1 MRIGIFGG
9 TFDPPH
15 IGHQIL
21 AAEALEQLKLDQIF
35 WVLTPFPPH
44 KIQQKITTLTHR
56 LRMVELAIESN
67 LKFILSRVDIDR
79 QPPHYA
85 VDTMSILRKQ
95 APDDEF
101 YYLMGMDSL
110 YDLPA
115 WHCPT
120 DFVDLCNGIVVMV
133 RQGEILETSKLDNEI
148 IGLDSKLH
156 YLKTPII
163 EISASDIRTRIGD
176 GKQYR
181 YFVPEKVY
189 QYIVNNHLYK
199 N

>member
-120 DFVDLCNGIVVMV
+120 DFIDLCNGIVVMV
-133 RQGEILETSKLDNEI
+133 RQGEILETSKLDSEI
-148 IGLDSKLH
+148 TGLDSKLH

>member
-133 RQGEILETSKLDNEI
+133 RQGEILETSKLDSEI
-148 IGLDSKLH
+148 TGLDSKLH

>member
-35 WVLTPFPPH
+35 WVLTPYPPH

-56 LRMVELAIESN
+56 LRMVELAIEGN
-67 LKFILSRVDIDR
+67 HKFILSRVDIDR

-148 IGLDSKLH
+148 TGLDSKLH

>member
-1 MRIGIFGG
+1 
-9 TFDPPH
+9 
-15 IGHQIL
+15 
-21 AAEALEQLKLDQIF
+21 
-35 WVLTPFPPH
+35 
-44 KIQQKITTLTHR
+44 
-56 LRMVELAIESN
+56 
-67 LKFILSRVDIDR
+67 
-79 QPPHYA
+79 
-85 VDTMSILRKQ
+85 
-95 APDDEF
+95 
-101 YYLMGMDSL
+101 
-110 YDLPA
+110 
-115 WHCPT
+115 
-120 DFVDLCNGIVVMV
+120 MV